1 MGELIIATLFLF
13 LSIVLFTQTG
23 RLPNMFFS
31 TLGPSVFPK
40 ILLVSMGILSTNLII
55 IKVMK
60 FTKIKDKKQFIKTFE
75 LSKKM
80 LSKYKLVFFVSLN
93 FFVYIFSMKYI
104 GFRISTFYFMFSTQ
118 WLIAQK
124 EKRNLLMMILI
135 AGIITFGS
143 FYFFRYFLNVI
154 FPKGVFFC

>member
-1 MGELIIATLFLF
+1 VGELIIAILFLF
-13 LSIVLFTQTG
+13 LSIVLFIQTVG
-23 RLPNMFFS
+23 LPNMFFS
-31 TLGPSVFPK
+31 TLGPSIFPK
-40 ILLVSMGILSTNLII
+40 ILIAIMGILSTSLII
-55 IKVMK
+55 IKVME
-60 FTKIKDKKQFIKTFE
+60 FTKIKDKKQFIKNFE

-80 LSKYKLVFFVSLN
+80 LSKYKLVFIISLN

-104 GFRISTFYFMFSTQ
+104 GFRISTFLFLFSTQ

-135 AGIITFGS
+135 AGLITFGS

-154 FPKGVFFC
+154 FPKGVFFY

>member
-1 MGELIIATLFLF
+1 MGELIIAILFLF

>member
-13 LSIVLFTQTG
+13 SSIVLFIQTG
-23 RLPNMFFS
+23 GLPNMFFS

-40 ILLVSMGILSTNLII
+40 ILLMFMGILSTSLII
-55 IKVMK
+55 IKVME

-75 LSKKM
+75 FSKKM
-80 LSKYKLVFFVSLN
+80 LSKYKLVFIVSLN
-93 FFVYIFSMKYI
+93 FFIYIFSMKYI
-104 GFRISTFYFMFSTQ
+104 GFSISTFYFIFSTQ
-118 WLIAQK
+118 WWIAQK

-154 FPKGVFFC
+154 FPKGVFFN